1 MRLALCSAFVFA
13 VMHGAPVA
21 ASAAPL
27 DADRPDIPST
37 APGANRT
44 HHCES
49 GNACIDAV
57 LAAAKAGRHTDQLL
71 LIAAM
76 EKMSAPERPMG
87 QSSARRPYRDADT
100 IAVGDVDAIL
110 AAVSSH
116 AQRDYAAL
124 PETWRVSALLLVSS
138 KKIDEAE
145 RVLRDAIILF
155 PTQAAFWADLGLV
168 FGHQGKADEASA
180 ALAVADTWSGN
191 PAALRQ
197 GYAQAAHS
205 GTNQAMRAMYAAA
218 LKTIIQND
226 AALQRFDASLPPVS
240 LGPDAPEAEGDTH
253 AQVQSGTCP
262 RPQ

>member
-1 MRLALCSAFVFA
+1 
-13 VMHGAPVA
+13 
-21 ASAAPL
+21 
-27 DADRPDIPST
+27 
-37 APGANRT
+37 
-44 HHCES
+44 
-49 GNACIDAV
+49 
-57 LAAAKAGRHTDQLL
+57 
-71 LIAAM
+71 
-76 EKMSAPERPMG
+76 MG

-116 AQRDYAAL
+116 AQLDYAAL

-180 ALAVADTWSGN
+180 ALALADTWSGN

-205 GTNQAMRAMYAAA
+205 GTNPAMRAMYAAA

-240 LGPDAPEAEGDTH
+240 LGPDAPEAEGDTP

-262 RPQ
+262 RPQYPRASARYEETGRVTIAVYVGADGTLLRAKTLASSGHVELDHATLTGIAACAFKPGNSNGKAVPAWGKIQYVWELNFAG